1 MPNRVFQRFES
12 ADVEAAFQVH
22 QATRAIKVI
31 YWMMLGGA
39 SSIVIF
45 AAMDISAR
53 GVNWTNLART
63 SFFFPMVGVA
73 LWIRHRPEPFLRHYH
88 KTMFVMSFFGS
99 LSALASFGFASTEQF
114 MTMKSSIILTIF
126 GLLALLRLRLDH
138 ALWIGVTTVF
148 GYVGVCRYHSI
159 PSADF
164 THDLSVLTVSVVLGS
179 VTNWLLEREAR
190 DGFLLTHDLRGQVD
204 EVESARLALSN
215 EVEEHRTT
223 LRQLDAARLEAE
235 NASQAKS
242 DFLAAVS
249 HELRTPMNGMAGSIQ
264 LLQSTE
270 LTAEQTQYHEVLSSS
285 AQTLSLLLDDLFD
298 LTRIEVGMM
307 RIEPVPTDLHSMLH
321 QIQAT
326 TERAVTADALE
337 LRYNWDRSTLP
348 RWVLID
354 AKRTTQILANLIQNS
369 LKFTHDGWVEIKAY
383 SEGKWLTFKV
393 VDTGKGLPDDA
404 SSVFRKY
411 HQEFADE
418 GGLGLGL
425 SICQMLAEHMGGQ
438 ISAHHRDSKGAEFI
452 VKLPL
457 LLANEP
463 SIVQNVRTLQSV
475 RTQDARVLLVE
486 DNPINQ
492 KVARWTLEQLGCIV
506 SVASDGQAALS
517 QIETDEVDLI
527 IMDCEMPGMNGY
539 QVTERIRANETDRNS
554 LPIIALTAHA
564 TRGARERCLDA
575 GMNDYLAKPFRKA
588 DLQRVL
594 ERWLPG

>member
-1 MPNRVFQRFES
+1 
-12 ADVEAAFQVH
+12 
-22 QATRAIKVI
+22 
-31 YWMMLGGA
+31 MMIGGA
-39 SSIVIF
+39 SSVILF
-45 AAMDISAR
+45 AVLDIA
-53 GVNWTNLART
+53 GKGLTATNLAR
-63 SFFFPMVGVA
+63 SAFFFPLIGVA
-73 LWIRHRPEPFLRHYH
+73 IWIQKRPEQFLSHYQR
-88 KTMFVMSFFGS
+88 TMFVISFVGS
-99 LSALASFGFASTEQF
+99 LSALASFAFATTELF
-114 MTMKSSIILTIF
+114 MVIKSSLVLTVF
-126 GLLALLRLRLDH
+126 SLLALLRLRLDH
-138 ALWIGVTTVF
+138 ALWIGITSVL
-148 GYVGVCRYHSI
+148 GYIGISDFHQI
-159 PSADF
+159 PHTSF
-164 THDLSVLTVSVVLGS
+164 THDLSVLTVAAVLGS

-190 DGFLLTHDLRGQVD
+190 DGFLLSHDLRQQFD
-204 EVESARLALSN
+204 AAEHARKALGD
-215 EVEEHRTT
+215 EVEEHRATMG
-223 LRQLDAARLEAE
+223 QLDSARREAE
-235 NASQAKS
+235 KASEAKS

-249 HELRTPMNGMAGSIQ
+249 HELRTPMNGMVGSIQ

-270 LTAEQTQYHEVLSSS
+270 LTVEQIQYHEVLSSS

-321 QIQAT
+321 QIQST
-326 TERAVTADALE
+326 TERAVTPDSLE
-337 LRYNWDRSTLP
+337 LRSNWDRLSLP

-369 LKFTHDGWVEIKAY
+369 LKFTHDGWVELDA
-383 SEGKWLTFKV
+383 SVDGQWLVFRVT
-393 VDTGKGLPDDA
+393 DTGIGLPEDA
-404 SSVFRKY
+404 SSVFQKY
-411 HQEFADE
+411 HQEFTDE

-438 ISAHHRDSKGAEFI
+438 ISAHHRATQGAEFI

-463 SIVQNVRTLQSV
+463 SVVQTVHSLQSA
-475 RTQDARVLLVE
+475 RTQEARVLLVE

-506 SVASDGQAALS
+506 SVASDGRAALS
-517 QIETDEVDLI
+517 QLEADEVDLI

-539 QVTERIRANETDRNS
+539 QVTERIRANETGPNS

-564 TRGARERCLDA
+564 TRGARERCLEA